1 MGDPK
6 AQTRM
11 RNIPEF
17 VRDGVNPVHGG
28 DYPVQIW
35 KYFMD
40 ATHAFLPPEDWPA
53 PPAPARPARRI
64 FVPGEECVFRARAAA
79 RRPAAPVDPNAPPAA
94 PAVSFGL
101 DKKATGAPV
110 PPDVLDLAW
119 PLTSVPGGTA
129 GLRLPQGSATT
140 GSRAATA
147 AAAPAAAPAPAASP
161 PP

>member
-1 MGDPK
+1 M
-6 AQTRM
+6 
-11 RNIPEF
+11 
-17 VRDGVNPVHGG
+17 HGG

-53 PPAPARPARRI
+53 PP
-64 FVPGEECVFRARAAA
+64 
-79 RRPAAPVDPNAPPAA
+79 A

-129 GLRLPQGSATT
+129 VFDCRRGPPPPAP
-140 GSRAATA
+140 APPPA
-147 AAAPAAAPAPAASP
+147 AAAPAPVAPAPNPAANP
-161 PP
+161 QP